1 MGERST
7 RIAMIAVLAA
17 VTMIAGMYSWKT
29 GLAGGSAARAVTY
42 VHPATPS
49 AVVAHSPT
57 PSPSPAASPL
67 GPGTDGP
74 YGARQSTEGTTVALT
89 FDDGPHPTYTPQ
101 VLALLRRYQV
111 KATFCV
117 VGVQAQAYPHL
128 VRQIAAEGHTLCNHS
143 WQHEFDLGSRSPA
156 DIRANLMRTLAAIQA
171 AVPDAPVRYFRQP
184 GGYWTPAVVA
194 EARSL
199 GMTSL
204 DWAVDP
210 RDWENLNADHI
221 ASTVL
226 ATTEPGAIILLHDGG
241 GDRSATVAALR
252 QILPELKARFQLAA
266 LPAGVIPPN

>member
-49 AVVAHSPT
+49 AVVSHSPT

-117 VGVQAQAYPHL
+117 VGVQAQALQTKPRTIFFQEKTAQQQDVVAPFAQRRHVHGVDAQPVVEVAAVAAQAHLFIQVAIGGGNQAHVHVAFL
-128 VRQIAAEGHTLCNHS
+128 VRTNALQLSAG
-143 WQHEFDLGSRSPA
+143 QHPQQLG
-156 DIRANLMRTLAAIQA
+156 
-171 AVPDAPVRYFRQP
+171 
-184 GGYWTPAVVA
+184 
-194 EARSL
+194 
-199 GMTSL
+199 
-204 DWAVDP
+204 
-210 RDWENLNADHI
+210 
-221 ASTVL
+221 
-226 ATTEPGAIILLHDGG
+226 LHHQ
-241 GDRSATVAALR
+241 R
-252 QILPELKARFQLAA
+252 
-266 LPAGVIPPN
+266 